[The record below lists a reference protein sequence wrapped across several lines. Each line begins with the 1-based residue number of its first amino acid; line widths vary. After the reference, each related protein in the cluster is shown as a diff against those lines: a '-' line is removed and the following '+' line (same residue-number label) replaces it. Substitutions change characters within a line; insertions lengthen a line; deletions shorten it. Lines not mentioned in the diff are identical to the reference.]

1 MNSHV
6 RLRPSY
12 SIVYAHRRDRQRLVR
27 SALRPACN
35 LADPSVA
42 RVTGER
48 LTYDKAAKKGKP
60 LHKNDVN
67 KLRNTQIVCVEYDD
81 ITYGRRPPL

>member
-1 MNSHV
+1 
-6 RLRPSY
+6 
-12 SIVYAHRRDRQRLVR
+12 
-27 SALRPACN
+27 
-35 LADPSVA
+35 
-42 RVTGER
+42 VTGER

-81 ITYGRRPPL
+81 ITYARRPPSSRTPADQCPKATTKNARSSPVFRTASL